1 MALKR
6 NRPLE
11 ISPLDD
17 PSAPFAMPLVQLATT
32 TLREQPKAWDT
43 SPAFDIATIRTSL
56 RSKDKLRELALLSE
70 ILQPP
75 LALRRK
81 GRAR

>member
-17 PSAPFAMPLVQLATT
+17 PTAPFATPLHLATT
-32 TLREQPKAWDT
+32 TLREQPTAANQP
-43 SPAFDIATIRTSL
+43 PAFDSATVRTMLKSNE
-56 RSKDKLRELALLSE
+56 KLRELAILSE